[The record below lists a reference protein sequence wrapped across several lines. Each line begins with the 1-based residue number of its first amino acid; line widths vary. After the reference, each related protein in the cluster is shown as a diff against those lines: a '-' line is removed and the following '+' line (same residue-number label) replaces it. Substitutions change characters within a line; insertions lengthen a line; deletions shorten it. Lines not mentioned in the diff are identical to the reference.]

1 TQGQE
6 QNAPAEDQTVENTSD
21 ASERL
26 NERQQVIVSQYSDV
40 EKEVAALLESN
51 VWAAGSSSATLRF
64 GENTYT
70 ESREGS
76 PDVIKTYVIT
86 ACKLESSSIDEHGEY
101 TTTYTFAIDT
111 GDKEYIVA
119 LSQLHPAS
127 EEVEQPWS
135 LTSEVFSYAATY
147 SRIGEAI
154 DLNLERIDDKFTDL
168 VGGEEVTESMHSL
181 IKGYCSMYYPSV
193 TTATWDQKASL
204 DYGQN
209 TAVFTFQLNNSAKTN
224 LKVLHVLGTDAF
236 EIGQ

>member
-1 TQGQE
+1 MKNKKKMKRILIGLLIVVLIVGLSIVWKSYRLTESTIAAEDQTQGQE

-119 LSQLHPAS
+119 LSQLHP
-127 EEVEQPWS
+127 
-135 LTSEVFSYAATY
+135 
-147 SRIGEAI
+147 
-154 DLNLERIDDKFTDL
+154 
-168 VGGEEVTESMHSL
+168 
-181 IKGYCSMYYPSV
+181 
-193 TTATWDQKASL
+193 
-204 DYGQN
+204 
-209 TAVFTFQLNNSAKTN
+209 
-224 LKVLHVLGTDAF
+224 
-236 EIGQ
+236 